1 MGWQVLFAALAMAPF
16 AFVAVGMMRGRIK
29 ARACCAIADPERD
42 VRMAGVESQTVA
54 QGEGSTTTRSPI
66 LDQA

>member
-1 MGWQVLFAALAMAPF
+1 MGWQVLIAAIAMAPF
-16 AFVAVGMMRGRIK
+16 AIVAVGMMRGRIK

-42 VRMAGVESQTVA
+42 VRMKDVESLEVA
-54 QGEGSTTTRSPI
+54 QGEGRTTTRSPI